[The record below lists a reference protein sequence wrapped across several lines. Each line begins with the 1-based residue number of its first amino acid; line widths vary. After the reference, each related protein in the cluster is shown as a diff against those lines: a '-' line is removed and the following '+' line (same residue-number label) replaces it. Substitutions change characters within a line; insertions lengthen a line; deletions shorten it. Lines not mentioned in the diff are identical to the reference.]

1 MRSTRV
7 EGIVV
12 EELDEEFAEIIAMV
26 GPRRREQIIAAA
38 RQVAEDVRADAELL
52 GADRVDRRNE
62 GQLRVLG
69 LLPAQTFGQSRFW
82 RHQFA
87 LAAERL
93 CEDTQRWG
101 APVPRCSGEEMAL
114 HLILRRAAV
123 ADTGLAVEEAF
134 EWPDESNP
142 GGWGD
147 LLDGLFQDHDVLMLY
162 EIPAEGVAD
171 GVNLAPQS
179 WFSDFGAP
187 FPVPDRL
194 T

>member
-1 MRSTRV
+1 M
-7 EGIVV
+7 
-12 EELDEEFAEIIAMV
+12 EELDEEFTEIIAMV
-26 GPRRREQIIAAA
+26 GSRRREQIIVAA
-38 RQVAEDVRADAELL
+38 QQLSEDVRADAELL
-52 GADRVDRRNE
+52 GADPVDRHNE
-62 GQLRVLG
+62 GRLRVLG
-69 LLPAQTFGQSRFW
+69 LLPALTFGQSRFW

-87 LAAERL
+87 LAVERL
-93 CEDTQRWG
+93 GEDTQRWG
-101 APVPRCSGEEMAL
+101 APVARCSGEEMAL

-123 ADTGLAVEEAF
+123 TDTGLPVEEAF

-142 GGWGD
+142 VGWGD
-147 LLDGLFQDHDVLMLY
+147 LLEGLFQDHDVLMLY
-162 EIPAEGVAD
+162 EIPADGVAD